1 MIKINPSFFKKYSLF
16 TLVFTLLTIFWGA
29 WVRLSF
35 SGDGCGRSWP
45 LCENQIFPE
54 NVKALIE
61 WLHRLSSGLSL
72 VFILFLFV
80 ITFKIYPKNHGVRFF
95 SSTSLVLILIEALIG
110 AVLVLTGLVGANEE
124 TVRVLVLAI
133 HSVNS
138 LLLVGALSLCY
149 KMSLWEKRGEKIT
162 ENLKLEKPLIY
173 FICFFP
179 LLALTGNIAS
189 LAGQLFP
196 SLSLVSALILDLL
209 PSSHISLKIRPLH
222 PLLAICFLL
231 GLGFF
236 SFSKKSLLVP
246 LLAVLGMVLFG
257 FATLIFLSPL
267 WMKLTHL
274 VLAYSLWI
282 FLLSASV
289 KKNQLVIKE
298 V

>member
-1 MIKINPSFFKKYSLF
+1 MIGATPSFFKKYSLF
-16 TLVFTLLTIFWGA
+16 ALVFTLLTIFWGA

-35 SGDGCGRSWP
+35 SGDGCGNSWP

-54 NVKALIE
+54 NIKALIE
-61 WLHRLSSGLSL
+61 WLHRLSSGLSF
-72 VFILFLFV
+72 VFILVLAV
-80 ITFKIYPKNHGVRFF
+80 MAFKIYPKSHGARVF
-95 SSTSLVLILIEALIG
+95 SLTSLVLILIEALIG
-110 AVLVLTGLVGANEE
+110 ALLVLTGLVGANQE

-138 LLLVGALSLCY
+138 LLLMGALSLCY

-173 FICFFP
+173 FVLLFP

-196 SLSLVSALILDLL
+196 SLSLSSALILDLL
-209 PSSHISLKIRPLH
+209 PSSHISLKIRPFH
-222 PLLAICFLL
+222 PLLAISFLL

-236 SFSKKSLLVP
+236 AFSNKSLLAPV
-246 LLAVLGMVLFG
+246 LAVLGMVLFG

-282 FLLSASV
+282 FLLSSSV
-289 KKNQLVIKE
+289 QKT
-298 V
+298 

>member
-1 MIKINPSFFKKYSLF
+1 MLKANPSFFKQYSLF
-16 TLVFTLLTIFWGA
+16 TLVFTLITIFWGA

-35 SGDGCGRSWP
+35 SGDGCGNSWP

-54 NVKALIE
+54 NIKALIE

-72 VFILFLFV
+72 VFILVLAGLA
-80 ITFKIYPKNHGVRFF
+80 FKIYSKNHGVRVF
-95 SSTSLVLILIEALIG
+95 SLASLVLILIEALIG
-110 AVLVLTGLVGANEE
+110 ALLVLTGLVGANQE
-124 TVRVLVLAI
+124 TARVWVLAI

-138 LLLVGALSLCY
+138 LLLVGALTLCY
-149 KMSLWEKRGEKIT
+149 KMSLWEKRAEKIT

-173 FICFFP
+173 FVLLFP

-196 SLSLVSALILDLL
+196 SLSLFSALILDLL
-209 PSSHISLKIRPLH
+209 PSSHISLKIRPFH
-222 PLLAICFLL
+222 PLLAISFLL

-236 SFSKKSLLVP
+236 AFSKKSLLAPV
-246 LLAVLGMVLFG
+246 LAVLGMVVFG

-274 VLAYSLWI
+274 ILAYSLWM
-282 FLLSASV
+282 FLLSSSV
-289 KKNQLVIKE
+289 RKV
-298 V
+298 